1 MVTRRQSREW
11 ALQMLVQFDLNPPE
25 AVDAAIADFWEQ
37 QLRLESDSLAAEDR
51 DARVIFTSDNP
62 RELESLATAR
72 AFAEVRAKGAWAERD
87 ALDAALEPYLE
98 NWSLYRLGTVE
109 RAVLR
114 LGAWELQNCAEIPS
128 PIVVNEAVDL
138 AKWFSES
145 KSGRFVNGV
154 LDRFAKNA
162 RAARKQEIPE
172 VETFTP

>member
-1 MVTRRQSREW
+1 MVTRRQGREW
-11 ALQMLVQFDLNPPE
+11 ALQMLVQFDMNPPE
-25 AVDAAIADFWEQ
+25 AVDAAIASFWEQ
-37 QLRLESDSLAAEDR
+37 QAQLESDMLAAGKRE
-51 DARVIFTSDNP
+51 ARVIFTSTDP
-62 RELESLATAR
+62 RELASLATAR
-72 AFAEVRAKGAWAERD
+72 AFAEVRAKGVWADRD

-114 LGAWELQNCAEIPS
+114 LGAWELLNCADIPT

-154 LDRFAKNA
+154 MDRFAKAA
-162 RAARKQEIPE
+162 RAARRQDTPE
-172 VETFTP
+172 EETFTP

>member
-37 QLRLESDSLAAEDR
+37 QVQLESDSLAAENR
-51 DARVIFTSDNP
+51 DARVIFTSNDP
-62 RELESLATAR
+62 RELASLATAR
-72 AFAEVRAKGAWAERD
+72 AFAEVRARGAWADRD

-114 LGAWELQNCAEIPS
+114 LAAWELQNCAEIPS

-154 LDRFAKNA
+154 LDRFAKNV
-162 RAARKQEIPE
+162 RARKQETLE
-172 VETFTP
+172 EETFTP

>member
-37 QLRLESDSLAAEDR
+37 QVQLETDSLTAENR
-51 DARVIFTSDNP
+51 EARVIFTSDDP
-62 RELESLATAR
+62 RERESLAIAR
-72 AFAEVRAKGAWAERD
+72 AFAEERVKGAWAERD

-109 RAVLR
+109 RGVLR
-114 LGAWELQNCAEIPS
+114 LASWELQNCTDIPS

-154 LDRFAKNA
+154 LDKFAKSV
-162 RAARKQEIPE
+162 RAAPKQESPE
-172 VETFTP
+172 EETFTP

>member
-25 AVDAAIADFWEQ
+25 SVDSAIADFWEQ
-37 QLRLESDSLAAEDR
+37 QVRLESDSLAAEDR
-51 DARVIFTSDNP
+51 DARVIFTSTDP
-62 RELESLATAR
+62 RELASLATAR
-72 AFAEVRAKGAWAERD
+72 AFAEVRARGAWADRD

-114 LGAWELQNCAEIPS
+114 LAAWELQNCAEIPS
-128 PIVVNEAVDL
+128 PIIVNEAVDL

-154 LDRFAKNA
+154 LDRFAKNV
-162 RAARKQEIPE
+162 RAAQKQETPE
-172 VETFTP
+172 EETFTP

>member
-1 MVTRRQSREW
+1 MVTRRQGREW

-25 AVDAAIADFWEQ
+25 AVDAAIAEFWEQ
-37 QLRLESDSLAAEDR
+37 QTQLESDALAAEVR
-51 DARVIFTSDNP
+51 DARVIFTSNDP
-62 RELESLATAR
+62 RELASLATAR
-72 AFAEVRAKGAWAERD
+72 EFAEVRARGAWAARD
-87 ALDAALEPYLE
+87 ELDAALEPYFE

-114 LGAWELQNCAEIPS
+114 LAAWELQNCADIPS

-154 LDRFAKNA
+154 LDKFAKGV
-162 RAARKQEIPE
+162 RAASKQESPE
-172 VETFTP
+172 EETFTP

>member
-11 ALQMLVQFDLNPPE
+11 ALHMLVQFDLNPPE

-37 QLRLESDSLAAEDR
+37 QVQLERDSLTAENR
-51 DARVIFTSDNP
+51 EARVIFTSNDP
-62 RELESLATAR
+62 RELASLATAR
-72 AFAEVRAKGAWAERD
+72 EFAEVRVRGAWAERD

-114 LGAWELQNCAEIPS
+114 LAAWELQNCTDIPS

-154 LDRFAKNA
+154 LDKFAKGV
-162 RAARKQEIPE
+162 RAAPKRESPE
-172 VETFTP
+172 EETFRP